1 MERILIVRLGAMGDI
16 LHALPAVAALH
27 HAQPQTK
34 IQWLV
39 ERRWRDLLPDWVEP
53 IEVDTQMWRSNL
65 LAPGTRHALAALHGQ
80 TSVQSAID
88 LQGSTK
94 SAFLAKWLRA
104 GFAVGPAAPREW
116 PARFAYDAM
125 IETRSAHVIEQ
136 AWEIV
141 NAAVDVEIPRPGRKS
156 FDPFPHA
163 AEVRGSTEK
172 IAILNPGAGWPAKQW
187 PAERYGELA
196 QQLKRNGFTV
206 LLNAGPREERLA
218 KRVAELGGELEIIS
232 FPLPALIGLL
242 RRAALFVGGDTGPM
256 HLAAMLGVPSVAIFG
271 PTDPARNGP
280 YYERTAVVRHP
291 RSRTSYSHGDVIDPG
306 LQAITVDEVMTAVEQ
321 VLR

>member
-34 IQWLV
+34 IEWLV
-39 ERRWRDLLPDWVEP
+39 ERRWKVLLPDWLEP
-53 IEVDTQMWRSNL
+53 IEVDTQVWRKNL
-65 LAPGTRHALAALHGQ
+65 FAAGTRHALAALRGQ

-94 SAFLAKWLRA
+94 SAFLAKWSRA
-104 GFAVGPAAPREW
+104 EFVVGPAAPREW

-141 NAAVDVEIPRPGRKS
+141 NAAADAEIPRPGRKA
-156 FDPFPHA
+156 FDFFPHA
-163 AEVRGSTEK
+163 ADVRGSAEK
-172 IAILNPGAGWPAKQW
+172 IAVLNPGAGWPAKQW
-187 PAERYGELA
+187 PTERYGKLA

-206 LLNAGPREERLA
+206 LLNAGPREEALA
-218 KRVAELGGELEIIS
+218 RQVAEIAGDVEIVS
-232 FPLPALIGLL
+232 FPIPSLIALL
-242 RRAALFVGGDTGPM
+242 RRASLFVGGDTGPM
-256 HLAAMLGVPSVAIFG
+256 HLAAMLGIPTVAIFG

-280 YYERTAVVRHP
+280 YYERSTFVRSP
-291 RSRTSYSHGDVIDPG
+291 RSRTSYSHTLIPDPG
-306 LQAITVDEVMTAVEQ
+306 LQSITVDEVMTAVEQ
-321 VLR
+321 VLQ